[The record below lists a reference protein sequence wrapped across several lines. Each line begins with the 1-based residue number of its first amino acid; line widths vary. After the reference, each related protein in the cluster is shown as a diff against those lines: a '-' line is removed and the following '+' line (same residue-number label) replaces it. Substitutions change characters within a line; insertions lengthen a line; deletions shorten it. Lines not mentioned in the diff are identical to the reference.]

1 MPVVP
6 PSIPDVPMTDDAKLS
21 LLRDVVAGHLQRD
34 MAELNARIARYDR
47 LFGSDQNVVSMV
59 AGALPQAVQQAH
71 APRGRASL
79 DSALGEP
86 WIGAA
91 NYAAEHRLAR
101 ATQALAPIM
110 LPAISQAVKE
120 RFSALSKAMERASP
134 ARRIGWKIKSLQTGL
149 PLETVMEQDLDPFR
163 VHRLLAVEMPSGNL
177 LAAYR
182 VVDET
187 TEPNSANS
195 ANAATQAE
203 HSEEEAFATAAL
215 LTALRGF
222 VRDAG
227 IGEAQAELSSIDIG
241 KRTLHIGQ
249 QGSMM
254 VAVEASGQLAHD
266 LETSMHADLFP
277 ALRQAR
283 TQKERERVLANW
295 RTQSVPV
302 VHASGPS
309 PLVIIGLAIAGLL
322 GALWLVNQSVERSD
336 AQRTLARLRNTP
348 GVAAVNVQQ
357 VDSGWLFYVAADP
370 LVQIEPVL
378 AEGLMPRSKLSV
390 LIDPILSLDPTSMAR
405 AIEAALPPA
414 PGVYVQVTKTEV
426 RVIGKATKEYVDALA
441 QHPRVRVANLK
452 VVAPTGVPM
461 PSVTN

>member
-1 MPVVP
+1 MSAVP

-21 LLRDVVAGHLQRD
+21 ILRDVVAGHLQRD
-34 MAELNARIARYDR
+34 MADLNARIARYDK
-47 LFGSDQNVVSMV
+47 LFGSDQSVVTMV

-79 DSALGEP
+79 DSAMGDP

-91 NYAAEHRLAR
+91 SYAAEHRLAR

-120 RFSALSKAMERASP
+120 RFSALSKAMDRASP
-134 ARRIGWKIKSLQTGL
+134 ARRIGWKVKSLQTGL

-182 VVDET
+182 VIDEEA
-187 TEPNSANS
+187 EPNAV
-195 ANAATQAE
+195 TDTE

-227 IGEAQAELSSIDIG
+227 IGEAQAELSSVEIG

-254 VAVEASGQLAHD
+254 VAVEASGQLSHD
-266 LETSMHADLFP
+266 LETAMHADLFP

-295 RTQSVPV
+295 RTQSIPV
-302 VHASGPS
+302 VHAAGPS
-309 PLVIIGLAIAGLL
+309 PFLIIALVLAGLL
-322 GALWLVNQSVERSD
+322 GALWYANQSVERTD
-336 AQRTLARLRNTP
+336 VQRTLARLRNTP

-370 LVQIEPVL
+370 MVQIEPVL
-378 AEGLMPRSKLSV
+378 AQGLLPRSKLSV

-426 RVIGKATKEYVDALA
+426 RVIGNASKEYVEALR

-452 VVAPTGVPM
+452 VVSASGAPS